1 MITCVVGGTV
11 TYTPFPDYA
20 AEVRIGPMVM
30 PGGAAFGTVWLIDSP
45 LFGLPP
51 PPPLRFVSHG
61 YVIG

>member
-30 PGGAAFGTVWLIDSP
+30 PGGAAFGRCGSSTARCSACHLPRLYDSCRT
-45 LFGLPP
+45 GT
-51 PPPLRFVSHG
+51 S
-61 YVIG
+61 